1 MRRRN
6 NTAFSLIELLIVVAL
21 IGIISS
27 IAYPSY
33 VEYIEKARTATAI
46 GDITKLDLQMV
57 NYFAKKVAYP
67 ASLDELGPVP
77 IDPWG
82 NQYQYLNISTV
93 KGVGKVRKDKNL
105 VPINSDYDLYSMG
118 PDGKSVSPLTAKHSR
133 DDIVRGNNGG
143 FIGIAIDY

>member
-33 VEYIEKARTATAI
+33 VEYLEKARTATAI